1 MKLRLVRYSALG
13 VFLLSGALFLA
24 SFLPGYY
31 LSRILGTHVSARIS
45 IPQLL
50 RGTIKL
56 EDVFVFSSKD
66 YLYGPALSIKEIEI
80 KKDPRNSNLIDSI
93 HIVGIGAMRIYD
105 AKFNDN
111 LEQIEYKLRA
121 YLESHN
127 GTHDCQVKEIVL
139 SDIQMKV
146 YYMKDRSLSS
156 AVSPEYKTKNV
167 MAAGDSAYNA
177 ILRAAANVLFYKL
190 GQTGSR
196 SVIEKA
202 SSFFG
207 G

>member
-1 MKLRLVRYSALG
+1 MNLRLVRYSAVG
-13 VFLLSGALFLA
+13 VWLLAGILFL
-24 SFLPGYY
+24 SMFLPGYY

-80 KKDPRNSNLIDSI
+80 KKDPRDSHYIDSI
-93 HIVGIGAMRIYD
+93 HIIGIGAMRIYD
-105 AKFNDN
+105 ANFNDN
-111 LEQIEYKLRA
+111 LEQIEQKLKG
-121 YLESHN
+121 YLDAHN
-127 GTHDCQVKEIVL
+127 GSLNVIVKEIVL
-139 SDIQMKV
+139 FDIQMKV
-146 YYMKDRSLSS
+146 YYMKDKSLSS

-177 ILRAAANVLFYKL
+177 ILRTAANVLFYKL
-190 GQTGSR
+190 DQTGSR